1 MPFKLFIILYYN
13 IMNTNNSIQRQQ
25 ESEQP
30 TLTRQFR
37 VNNLENQPTAVQ
49 LPETYTY
56 GRAVGDEDISASAVP
71 TVATRL
77 PPIAR
82 IHREEPEAEIP
93 IAQAIRIPKRAQTAY
108 QYMIEN
114 NIDNI
119 SGTWGHSAPAQ
130 YYLLPGGRVKVVTQ
144 VGYADT
150 ARGIRESR
158 NQSNI
163 YVIDQNAYNQWRIRP
178 RTPEQ
183 PPSLLQKISRIIHR
197 R

>member
-1 MPFKLFIILYYN
+1 MLFKLFIILYYN

-56 GRAVGDEDISASAVP
+56 GRAIGEEGIPATAVP
-71 TVATRL
+71 TIATRL

-82 IHREEPEAEIP
+82 INRQEPEPEIP
-93 IAQAIRIPKRAQTAY
+93 IVEGIRIPRRAETAY
-108 QYMIEN
+108 NYMIQN
-114 NIDNI
+114 DINNI
-119 SGTWGHSAPAQ
+119 SGTWGNSAPAQ

-144 VGYADT
+144 VGYSDT

-158 NQSNI
+158 NQSNV
-163 YVIDQNAYNQWRIRP
+163 YVIDQDAYNQWRNRP

-183 PPSLLQKISRIIHR
+183 PQSLLQRINRFIR
-197 R
+197 RR